1 MVQSS
6 EWMKYWAERI
16 KSTRNQRVMSPFV
29 ILIAVIVPGGA
40 HFTTNYRL
48 QASKACVWLISQQQ
62 YLQDDFLQV

>member
-1 MVQSS
+1 
-6 EWMKYWAERI
+6 
-16 KSTRNQRVMSPFV
+16 MSPFV